1 MERIYFL
8 FRFKVIGEYNI
19 MDRIKEQFT
28 LNKNVTESQ
37 LKEAGFV
44 KGIYRTNIHKDL
56 IFLKITIEDNEWWTY
71 QILNNDKHN
80 TLYIPYYNRLTG
92 KNELVDKFDKK
103 LYKIF
108 THLTAQ
114 GIFERVN
121 NA

>member
-1 MERIYFL
+1 
-8 FRFKVIGEYNI
+8 
-19 MDRIKEQFT
+19 MDRIKEQFA
-28 LNKNVTESQ
+28 LNKNITDSQ

-44 KGIYRTNIHKDL
+44 KGIYRTNLHKDL

-71 QILNNDKHN
+71 QVLNNDKHN

-108 THLTAQ
+108 TYLTAQ